1 MSVAYGRPSEYFCVI
16 DLLLEQEEPSG
27 WVFMAGAPSLRKRLV
42 NTSSILMRA
51 SRGLTVISHWPTRNP

>member
-27 WVFMAGAPSLRKRLV
+27 GVFMAGASSLLR
-42 NTSSILMRA
+42 
-51 SRGLTVISHWPTRNP
+51 